1 EADGLPA
8 FAQLHGQPGRLRC
21 RPRDARNLP
30 RRGRYRPQPGPR
42 ASHRRGAR
50 AAGRPSA
57 RRRGASDRHDRG
69 SGIREKPRDRRALR
83 LARAARDCR
92 LPVRARPG
100 RLAPAR
106 RQRHLPDAALRHHT
120 GGDRLARGRRPR
132 RPGCGVRLIR
142 VHTEAALAEGARV
155 TLRGPAEAHVTRVL
169 RLGAGDAVTL
179 FPGDGMDYPA
189 RIAALRHG
197 SVDAEVTGRTA
208 ARAES
213 PLAMTLVQGIAR
225 AERMDLVVQKATELG
240 VAAIVPVATAR
251 SVVKLDADS
260 RDRKTAHWRGI
271 AVAA

>member
-1 EADGLPA
+1 M
-8 FAQLHGQPGRLRC
+8 
-21 RPRDARNLP
+21 
-30 RRGRYRPQPGPR
+30 
-42 ASHRRGAR
+42 
-50 AAGRPSA
+50 
-57 RRRGASDRHDRG
+57 
-69 SGIREKPRDRRALR
+69 
-83 LARAARDCR
+83 
-92 LPVRARPG
+92 
-100 RLAPAR
+100 
-106 RQRHLPDAALRHHT
+106 
-120 GGDRLARGRRPR
+120 
-132 RPGCGVRLIR
+132 RLIR
-142 VHTEAALAEGARV
+142 VHTETALAEGARV
-155 TLRGPAEAHVTRVL
+155 TLRGPAAAHVTRVL

-179 FPGDGMDYPA
+179 FNGDGMDYPA

-271 AVAA
+271 AVAACEQCGRARVPDVLEPVTLAARLAKPADAGLRFLLSPDADSSLAAAARGATSVELLVGPEGGLEDAERKSALAAGYRSCGLGPRVLRSETAALAALAVLQTIAGDLA